1 MCAPPKLTAGG
12 DSRKWHKRPPDTI
25 PVIARRNR
33 MPRTIQILPTPGD
46 LFHAAAGEFVRIGKA
61 AIAAHGRYRVA
72 LSGGSTP
79 KSLYSLLGAQHAT
92 FDWERTFLFFG
103 DERHVPPDHPDS
115 NYRMVN
121 EALLMKIPIPAENV
135 FRVQAENPDA
145 ATAALEYEN
154 DLRRFFALQSGEFP
168 RFDLILLGMG
178 PDGHTASLFPGS
190 EGLKEQSRLV
200 IANWV
205 EKFNTHRLTFTFPV
219 LNHAAEV
226 VFVASGPDKADMVRQ
241 VLEGKH
247 TPPYPSQQVQPIDG
261 TLLWMLDE
269 AASKQLS

>member
-1 MCAPPKLTAGG
+1 
-12 DSRKWHKRPPDTI
+12 
-25 PVIARRNR
+25 
-33 MPRTIQILPTPGD
+33 MPRTIQILPTPSD
-46 LFHAAAGEFVRIGKA
+46 LFRAAAEEFVRVGKA
-61 AIAAHGRYRVA
+61 AIAARGRFAVA

-79 KSLYSLLGAQHAT
+79 KSLYSLLAAQHAA
-92 FDWERTFLFFG
+92 FDWNHTFLFFG

-121 EALLMKIPIPAENV
+121 EALLTKISIPTANV
-135 FRVQAENPDA
+135 FRVKAENPDA
-145 ATAALEYEN
+145 AAAALEYEN
-154 DLRRFFALQSGEFP
+154 ELRRFFALQSGEFP
-168 RFDLILLGMG
+168 RFDLILLGIG

-205 EKFNTHRLTFTFPV
+205 AKFGTYRLSFTFPV
-219 LNHAAEV
+219 LNHSAQIM
-226 VFVASGPDKADMVRQ
+226 FLASGPDKADMVHL

-247 TPPYPSQQVQPIDG
+247 TPPYPSQQVQPING

-269 AASKQLS
+269 AAAQRLSRTVL

>member
-1 MCAPPKLTAGG
+1 
-12 DSRKWHKRPPDTI
+12 
-25 PVIARRNR
+25 
-33 MPRTIQILPTPGD
+33 MPSTRTIQILPTAAD
-46 LFHAAAGEFVRIGKA
+46 LFRAAAQEFVRVGNL
-61 AIAAHGRYRVA
+61 AIAARGRFTVA

-79 KSLYSLLGAQHAT
+79 KSLYSLLAAQHAG
-92 FDWERTFLFFG
+92 FDWDRTFLFFG

-121 EALLMKIPIPAENV
+121 EALLTKLFIPAENV
-135 FRVQAENPDA
+135 FRVKVENPDA
-145 ATAALEYEN
+145 DAAALEYEN
-154 DLRRFFALQSGEFP
+154 ELRRFFALHSREFP

-205 EKFNTHRLTFTFPV
+205 DKFNTHRITFTFPV
-219 LNHAAEV
+219 LNHAAQAM
-226 VFVASGPDKADMVRQ
+226 FLASGPDKADMVHQ

-247 TPPYPSQQVQPIDG
+247 TPPYPSQQAQPIDG

-269 AASKQLS
+269 AAAAKLRR